1 MSHDRKF
8 EEVSRGRVA
17 YEITAR
23 MAPELAE
30 GFTAFMVEKHV
41 PDLLATGHFASATVV
56 RGSGTLRIWYIA
68 LSSEDLR
75 LYLEKHAPRLRAE
88 VVERF
93 PNGLQIERDEWDL
106 VAVLEPR

>member
-8 EEVSRGRVA
+8 KEGSRGQVV

-23 MAPELAE
+23 MEPELAE
-30 GFTAFMVEKHV
+30 EFTAFMVEKHV

-56 RGSGTLRIWYIA
+56 QSNRTLRISYIA

-75 LYLEKHAPRLRAE
+75 AYLEKHAPRLRAE

-93 PNGLQIERDEWDL
+93 PNGLQIERTEWNV
-106 VAVLEPR
+106 VAVLAPR